1 MFPTLAVLA
10 KRRNLSPTVFI
21 LPLFLLLVSGGAAAA
36 QDKTQTFQ
44 AEIQVREIGLIIEPP
59 DSGKFKP
66 SDLLVFDGGEA
77 RQVLKAEPLRA
88 EGSSRPWHIVLY
100 FDQVLA
106 SPETVRGAALVLARQ
121 ARELTKLGTVDVVIA
136 NPEPRVMLSATT
148 DASGIS
154 TLLGDIAEQARKKIE
169 PQPPGREAALPATNV
184 PALRLQLDRLTT
196 FLAGQPAG
204 SPLGAQALF
213 FVLDG
218 FPPPPGEA
226 DLITAADAGSP
237 LPPGT
242 AAASIHETARF
253 LSAAGWITFAMPY
266 HDTQPD
272 RERIAMAD
280 MERIRVQSGGS
291 EHTNSAPPVIPMR
304 SHEDQLLRES
314 VTDVFTRP
322 ESAPL
327 MALSQPTSGT
337 ILGVESQVR
346 PAIAGL
352 GKRWRVWYQAPEALN
367 GKLHLVEVRLPA
379 ATAALRGQRWVKSSP
394 PDELDASRARLLAA
408 GNPVSGGALKV
419 DATATGSTLRV
430 RVAPATPATAGPLRL
445 SITYD
450 NRSDV
455 EHVVLPAASL
465 DKGWEH
471 TVTLQI
477 PSSAT
482 RVSVVVEDLAGS
494 RWGGAVADVSH

>member
-1 MFPTLAVLA
+1 MFPTLEVPPNP
-10 KRRNLSPTVFI
+10 RNLSLTALT
-21 LPLFLLLVSGGAAAA
+21 LPLFLLFLSGGPAAA
-36 QDKTQTFQ
+36 QDKARTFQ

-59 DSGKFKP
+59 DSGAFKP
-66 SDLLVFDGGEA
+66 ADLLVFDGGEA

-100 FDQVLA
+100 FDQILA
-106 SPETVRGAALVLARQ
+106 SPETARGAALSLARQ
-121 ARELTKLGTVDVVIA
+121 ARELTKLGTVDIVVA
-136 NPEPRVMLSATT
+136 NPEPRVMLSAA

-154 TLLGDIAEQARKKIE
+154 TLLGDLAEQARKKIN

-184 PALRLQLDRLTT
+184 AALRLQLDRLTA
-196 FLAGQPAG
+196 FLAGQPGHPGA
-204 SPLGAQALF
+204 GAQALF

-226 DLITAADAGSP
+226 DLITAPDAGSP

-242 AAASIHETARF
+242 AAAALHETSRF
-253 LSAAGWITFAMPY
+253 LSASGWITFAMPY

-272 RERIAMAD
+272 RERVAMAD

-304 SHEDQLLRES
+304 PHNDQLQRDS
-314 VTDVFTRP
+314 VADVFTRP

-327 MALSQPTSGT
+327 MALAQPTSGT

-346 PAIAGL
+346 PAITGL

-367 GKLHLVEVRLPA
+367 GKLHTVEVRLPS

-394 PDELDASRARLLAA
+394 PDELDAARARLLAA
-408 GNPVSGGALKV
+408 GNPVSGGTLKV
-419 DATATGSTLRV
+419 DATATGNTLRV
-430 RVAPATPATAGPLRL
+430 RVAPVSGAAGPLRL
-445 SITYD
+445 SVTYD

-455 EHVVLPAASL
+455 QHTVLAAASL

-471 TVTLQI
+471 TVNLQI
-477 PSSAT
+477 PNGAA
-482 RVSVVVEDLAGS
+482 RVSIVVEDLAGS
-494 RWGGAVADVSH
+494 RWGGAVADLSR